1 MNPVHLM
8 NLSGQIL
15 ISLPNIEDERFYK
28 SVIYICAHSQ
38 EGSMGIIIN
47 KSLELNL
54 YPSLLEQLG
63 IDSSYT
69 NKKIFFHYGGPVETG
84 RGFILHSDD
93 FIKKE
98 SMPIDNGIV
107 LTSTI
112 DFITDLKKGL
122 GPKISILALGY
133 AGWGPGQL
141 ENEISKNG
149 WMTSSVSSNF
159 VFDENNS
166 QKWEKA
172 YNLLGINPYSLSNN
186 FGNA

>member
-1 MNPVHLM
+1 M
-8 NLSGQIL
+8 NLAGQIL
-15 ISLPNIEDERFYK
+15 ISLPSIEDERFYK

-69 NKKIFFHYGGPVETG
+69 NKKIFFHYGGPLETG
-84 RGFILHSDD
+84 RGFILHSYD

-98 SMPIDNGIV
+98 SIPIDYGIV

-112 DFITDLKKGL
+112 DFITDLKKGR

-141 ENEISKNG
+141 E
-149 WMTSSVSSNF
+149 
-159 VFDENNS
+159 DELKKGSWLILPADQNLIFNTPDNMM
-166 QKWEKA
+166 WKA
-172 YNLLGINPYSLSNN
+172 ACKKLGINLGDLS
-186 FGNA
+186 GPAGIS